1 MKAVNTRPARR
12 RQAPV
17 RKRQP
22 VETRRN
28 ILEAA
33 TAEFAAKG
41 LAGARVDEIAGRAG
55 VSKRMLY
62 HYFGNKEALWLAVLE
77 SAYVRIR
84 GEERL
89 LDLGTLPPEE
99 GMRRLV
105 EFSIGYCHAHPEF
118 VALLIG
124 ENLHRA
130 RYLRRSQKMRELHTS
145 LLAVIADLLKRGE
158 REGVFRAGVDPAELY
173 ITTAALGF
181 FYYSNVHTLSVIFGH
196 DLGALRAR
204 ARHLE
209 HATAVVLGFLRP

>member
-28 ILEAA
+28 ILESA

-124 ENLHRA
+124 ENLH
-130 RYLRRSQKMRELHTS
+130 
-145 LLAVIADLLKRGE
+145 
-158 REGVFRAGVDPAELY
+158 
-173 ITTAALGF
+173 
-181 FYYSNVHTLSVIFGH
+181 
-196 DLGALRAR
+196 
-204 ARHLE
+204 
-209 HATAVVLGFLRP
+209 